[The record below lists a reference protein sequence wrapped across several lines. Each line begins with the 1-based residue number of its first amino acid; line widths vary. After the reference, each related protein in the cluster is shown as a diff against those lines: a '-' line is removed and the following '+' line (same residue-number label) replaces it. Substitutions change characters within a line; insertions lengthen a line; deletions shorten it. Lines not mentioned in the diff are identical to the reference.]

1 MMQIQKMTTQYDA
14 HEDRISLIAAIE
26 GDQSIRFWLTRRF
39 IDRLVPHL
47 TAWLQKHAVG
57 AFAEDVLEFQQSH
70 AGQNLKTE
78 TPVIN
83 TSDRSVLIDTIDL
96 KSDNDTIELVFNLEG
111 EQYRILFSRYAL
123 QQWLS
128 IILQTY
134 QVAEWSIDSWPR
146 WFKDSAKPAV
156 HTSRSLIH

>member
-1 MMQIQKMTTQYDA
+1 MMKIQKMTTQYDA
-14 HEDRISLIAAIE
+14 HEDRISLVAAVE
-26 GDQSIRFWLTRRF
+26 GDQSICFWLTRRF
-39 IDRLVPHL
+39 FDRLVPHL
-47 TAWLQKHAVG
+47 TAWLEKNAVG

-70 AGQNLKTE
+70 AGQNLNEE

-111 EQYRILFSRYAL
+111 EKYRILFSRYAL

-146 WFKDSAKPAV
+146 WFKDSTKPAV
-156 HTSRSLIH
+156 HASRALLH